1 MHFAFT
7 NDQLELRD
15 GVSSALGEL
24 CPPAALRA
32 FWSGG
37 RDDLWAGLGE
47 LGLLSMSAPEP
58 VGLGLGAV
66 DQVLLLEACGRAAVP
81 GPLVETVAVLPALTE
96 HDVTL
101 AEAVATGEARVALQ
115 DGDGYADGA
124 SGATVFRVS
133 DGVLSRH
140 IDPTL
145 VEQPA
150 LDGARRLAAVTGPV
164 EDLGDGRAVRS
175 RAVLGTAA
183 TLLGLADTV
192 VDTAVAYAKER
203 SQFGKAI
210 GSFQAVQHHLV
221 DAALK
226 LRFARPLVHR
236 AAFSMDEGHDDL
248 DVHVAMAKIYAS
260 EAATFAC
267 RTSLQVHG
275 AIGYTEE
282 LDLHLWMKRIWAL
295 AVAWGD
301 AAHHR
306 DTVATQLGA

>member
-7 NDQLELRD
+7 PDQIELRD
-15 GVSSALGEL
+15 GVSAALAEL

-32 FWSGG
+32 FWKGG
-37 RDDLWAGLGE
+37 ADDLWPGLAE
-47 LGLLSMSAPEP
+47 LGVLAMSAPDP
-58 VGLGLGAV
+58 IGLDLGAV
-66 DQVLLLEACGRAAVP
+66 EQVLLLEACGRAAVP
-81 GPLVETVAVLPALTE
+81 GPLVETVALLPALAE
-96 HDVTL
+96 HDPTL
-101 AEAVATGEARVALQ
+101 AEAVASGLARVALQ
-115 DGDGYADGA
+115 DGDAYVDAA
-124 SGATVFRVS
+124 EHAAVFRVS
-133 DGVLSRH
+133 GGVLSRVTQ
-140 IDPTL
+140 PEL
-145 VEQPA
+145 VAQAA
-150 LDGARRLAAVTGPV
+150 LDGARRLSSIGGPA
-164 EDLGDGRAVRS
+164 EPLGDGTAVRR

-192 VDTAVAYAKER
+192 VDSAVAYSKER
-203 SQFGKAI
+203 NQFGKAI

-226 LRFARPLVHR
+226 LRFARPLVHQ
-236 AAFSMDEGHDDL
+236 AAFGLDEGHPDVDL
-248 DVHVAMAKIYAS
+248 HVAMAKIYAS

-267 RTSLQVHG
+267 RKSLQVHG

-306 DTVATQLGA
+306 DTVAAKLGA